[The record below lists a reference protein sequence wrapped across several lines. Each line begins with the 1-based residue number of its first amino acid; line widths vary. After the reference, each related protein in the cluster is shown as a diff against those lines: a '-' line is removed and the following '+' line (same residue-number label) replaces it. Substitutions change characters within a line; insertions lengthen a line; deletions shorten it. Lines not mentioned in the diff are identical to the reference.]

1 MPSNRQSDIVIE
13 VENLVTRFDETVIH
27 DGLSMSVRR
36 GEVMA
41 VVGGSGSGKTV
52 MVREIT
58 GLMRPSGGTIKLFGE
73 DIGELSDKERERL
86 RARTGMLFQNG
97 ALFSSLTVAQNI
109 VVPIQAWYK
118 LRPGLLDE
126 IAGLKLA
133 LVGLD
138 PSAGQ
143 KYPSELSGGMRKR
156 AGLARALALDPE
168 IVFLDEPTAGLDPI
182 GAAEF
187 DELIQSLQQTLGIT
201 VYMITHDLDSLTR
214 IADRVMVLV
223 DKQARVGTLD
233 ELRCDPH
240 PWIKAY
246 FGGPRGRAVAASH
259 ASSDRPP
266 AAPQQPAPQQPAP
279 RVPSPRRRAKANTSP
294 GSS

>member
-1 MPSNRQSDIVIE
+1 MADDVVIE
-13 VENLVTRFDETVIH
+13 VENLVTRFGDTVIH

-58 GLMRPSGGTIKLFGE
+58 GLMRPSGGTIRLFGE
-73 DIGELSDKERERL
+73 DIGKLGHRETEAL
-86 RARTGMLFQNG
+86 RARTGMLFQSG

-109 VVPIQAWYK
+109 VVPIQAWYR
-118 LRPGLLDE
+118 LRPALLDE

-156 AGLARALALDPE
+156 AGLARSLALDPE

-182 GAAEF
+182 GAGQF
-187 DELIQSLQQTLGIT
+187 DELIRSLQETLGIT

-223 DKQARVGTLD
+223 DKRAKVGTLD
-233 ELRCDPH
+233 ELRRDDH
-240 PWIKAY
+240 PWIRDY
-246 FGGPRGRAVAASH
+246 FGGPRGRAVAQSH
-259 ASSDRPP
+259 AGADRPSP
-266 AAPQQPAPQQPAP
+266 EKQSEQQKPAPIG
-279 RVPSPRRRAKANTSP
+279 PSPRRRAKAKTRSR
-294 GSS
+294 SS

>member
-1 MPSNRQSDIVIE
+1 MAEDVVIE
-13 VENLVTRFDETVIH
+13 VENLVTRFGTTVIH
-27 DGLSMSVRR
+27 DGLSMAVRR

-41 VVGGSGSGKTV
+41 VVGGSGTGKTV

-73 DIGELSDKERERL
+73 DIGTLSSRETEKL

-109 VVPIQAWYK
+109 VVPIQAWYD
-118 LRPGLLDE
+118 LRPALLDE

-143 KYPSELSGGMRKR
+143 KFPSELSGGMRKR

-168 IVFLDEPTAGLDPI
+168 ILFLDEPTAGLDPI
-182 GAAEF
+182 GAGQF
-187 DELIQSLQQTLGIT
+187 DELIRSLQETLGIT

-214 IADRVMVLV
+214 IADRVMVLI
-223 DKQARVGTLD
+223 DKKAKVGTLD
-233 ELRCDPH
+233 ELRRDDH
-240 PWIKAY
+240 PWIKDY

-259 ASSDRPP
+259 AAAERPP
-266 AAPQQPAPQQPAP
+266 SDEQEPAP
-279 RVPSPRRRAKANTSP
+279 VGPSPRRRAKATSRR

>member
-1 MPSNRQSDIVIE
+1 MGEDVVIE
-13 VENLVTRFDETVIH
+13 VDNLVTRFGETVIH

-41 VVGGSGSGKTV
+41 VVGGSGTGKTV

-73 DIGELSDKERERL
+73 DIGALSARETDKL

-109 VVPIQAWYK
+109 VVPIQAWYD
-118 LRPGLLDE
+118 LCPALLDE

-168 IVFLDEPTAGLDPI
+168 ILFLDEPTAGLDPI
-182 GAAEF
+182 GAGQF
-187 DELIQSLQQTLGIT
+187 DELIRSLQETLGIT

-214 IADRVMVLV
+214 IADRVTVLV
-223 DKQARVGTLD
+223 DKQAKVGTLD
-233 ELRCDPH
+233 DLRRDDH
-240 PWIKAY
+240 PWIRDY
-246 FGGPRGRAVAASH
+246 FGGPRGRAVAANH
-259 ASSDRPP
+259 AACDQAPP
-266 AAPQQPAPQQPAP
+266 DAQKPAP
-279 RVPSPRRRAKANTSP
+279 VGPSPRHRAKATSRR
-294 GSS
+294 GSR